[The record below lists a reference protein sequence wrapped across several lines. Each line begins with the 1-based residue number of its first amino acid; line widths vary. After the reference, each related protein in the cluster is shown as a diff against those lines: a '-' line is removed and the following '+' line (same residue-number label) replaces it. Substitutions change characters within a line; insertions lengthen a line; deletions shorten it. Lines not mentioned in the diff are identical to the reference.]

1 MYFWCFLWMSSVTTT
16 SYGAARH
23 RCASASVI
31 VCIAIACM
39 GGRGALGS
47 GQVYE
52 APKRQRVATMWASSH
67 GRLFVMLMQFGYFDF
82 LGRKKTSTSLLM
94 HLKIQLGAS
103 KNRHCRFGSFNL
115 GAYLGGA
122 GGTLTSSR
130 LDDVTGDGRSDLKC
144 VRRWSGRSGVLGSG

>member
-39 GGRGALGS
+39 GAARLGAGKCMKRLSASAWRGDNVG
-47 GQVYE
+47 V
-52 APKRQRVATMWASSH
+52 VAWSAVCH
-67 GRLFVMLMQFGYFDF
+67 AHMQFGYFDF

-94 HLKIQLGAS
+94 HLKIQLAAS
-103 KNRHCRFGSFNL
+103 KNRHCTADSAASTSAHTW
-115 GAYLGGA
+115 GARARAGPSRRAGWMTSPEMGA
-122 GGTLTSSR
+122 QT
-130 LDDVTGDGRSDLKC
+130 
-144 VRRWSGRSGVLGSG
+144 

>member
-1 MYFWCFLWMSSVTTT
+1 MDVICNNYT

-39 GGRGALGS
+39 GAARLGAGKCM
-47 GQVYE
+47 
-52 APKRQRVATMWASSH
+52 KRQRVATMWASSH

-115 GAYLGGA
+115 GAYVGGAGA

>member
-52 APKRQRVATMWASSH
+52 APARGDNVGVVAWSAVCH
-67 GRLFVMLMQFGYFDF
+67 AHMQFGYFDF

-94 HLKIQLGAS
+94 HLKIQLAAS
-103 KNRHCRFGSFNL
+103 KNRHCTADSAASTSAHTW
-115 GAYLGGA
+115 GARARAGPSRRAGWMTSPEMGA
-122 GGTLTSSR
+122 QT
-130 LDDVTGDGRSDLKC
+130 
-144 VRRWSGRSGVLGSG
+144 